1 MHHYSAPMRPL
12 FLLVFTLL
20 ASFSFSLHAQ
30 KNATLRGFVY
40 NADDGKPVAYANV
53 VLKDTKLGAV
63 ASGEGYFTIN
73 NIPPGEYTLEVS
85 FVGFKTHTETIQ
97 LASGKIQSVKVFME
111 AQSEVLE
118 SVEVS
123 AERQARRTK
132 VLTSVSSL
140 DKRSIRRF
148 SVGGDADVIKAVQV
162 LPGVVTTGDQG
173 GQLFIRGGA
182 PIQNLIL
189 LDGMVIYNPFH
200 SIGFFSVFD
209 SDIIRSADVY
219 TGGFKADYGSRN
231 SAVMDIKTRAGNRK
245 RLAGKLSAST
255 YTSKLLVEAPL
266 GKPDERG
273 LASTSFLLSAK
284 TSYLDQTSDIF
295 YPYIETEFENGL
307 PFSFTDVYAKLTS
320 QADNGSKLNFFG
332 FNFKDAVAFGGNNQI
347 DWNTAGGG
355 FNFTAIPPSSTVLL
369 QGSANYSLYDVTAI
383 EGDLLQNSSIGG
395 FNGGLDFTY
404 FFRKSDELRLGI
416 QTITYATDFSLD
428 PPVGVTASQV
438 DNTTELGGYV
448 RYKYATNRV
457 IAEPS
462 LRLHYY
468 SSQAELSVEP
478 RLGLKFNATDWLRI
492 KASGGLYS
500 QNLMA
505 GYNQRNVVNL
515 FYGFLSGP
523 PGGDLQDEFRGEE
536 VNTALQKARHAVAG
550 IEVEL
555 SNELTVELEAYV
567 KDFRQ
572 IVELNRNQIYDPD
585 SPEAIGEPDRLTE
598 PFILERGLARG
609 IDLLTKYQGENLYVW
624 LAYSLGKV
632 TRNDGQ
638 IKYFPNFDRRHNL
651 NLVTNYTFGRESNWE
666 ASLRYNFGSGFPFTP
681 VQSYYSQLDFQSP
694 QNQPQLPYDFTTA
707 NGDLE
712 VIYGDINANRLPNY
726 HRVDFTL
733 TRTWSIG
740 EHQELELSGGATNLL
755 NYRNVFYFDRTENK
769 RVDQLP
775 IMPTVSASYTF

>member
-1 MHHYSAPMRPL
+1 MDNYSALTRS
-12 FLLVFTLL
+12 FLLICLSLLSVLPSSLL
-20 ASFSFSLHAQ
+20 AQSETAI
-30 KNATLRGFVY
+30 RGFVY
-40 NADDGKPVAYANV
+40 NAEDGKPVPYANI
-53 VLKDTKLGAV
+53 VLKGTQKGAV
-63 ASGEGYFTIN
+63 ASNEGYFTVN
-73 NIPPGEYTLEVS
+73 DVKPGTYTLEVS
-85 FVGFKTHTETIQ
+85 FVGFQTHTQEIKLKPGQ
-97 LASGKIQSVKVFME
+97 IASVKVYLKPK
-111 AQSEVLE
+111 SEVLQ

-140 DKRSIRRF
+140 DQRSIRRF

-219 TGGFKADYGSRN
+219 TGGFKADYGSRT

-255 YTSKLLVEAPL
+255 YTSKLLIEAPL
-266 GKPDERG
+266 GKTDERG
-273 LASTSFLLSAK
+273 LANTSFLLSAK
-284 TSYLDQTSDIF
+284 TSYLDETSQIF

-307 PFSFTDVYAKLTS
+307 PFSFTDVYAKVTS
-320 QADNGSKLNFFG
+320 QADNGSKINFFG
-332 FNFKDAVAFGGNNQI
+332 FNFKDAVAFGGTNQI
-347 DWNTAGGG
+347 DWNTTGGG
-355 FNFTAIPPSSTVLL
+355 FNFTAVPPSSTVLL
-369 QGSANYSLYDVTAI
+369 QGSANYSFYDVTAI
-383 EGDLLQNSSIGG
+383 EGGLLQSSSIGG

-404 FFRKSDELRLGI
+404 FFRKADELRIGI
-416 QTITYATDFSLD
+416 QAITYATDFSLD
-428 PPVGVTASQV
+428 PPVGVTATQQ
-438 DNTTELGGYV
+438 DNTTELGGYA
-448 RYKYATNRV
+448 RYKYASNRL

-468 SSQAELSVEP
+468 SSQAELSIEP

-492 KASGGLYS
+492 KASGGFYS

-523 PGGDLQDEFRGEE
+523 SISNLQDRFRGEE
-536 VNTALQKARHAVAG
+536 VTTALQKARHIVAG
-550 IEVEL
+550 VEFEL
-555 SNELTVELEAYV
+555 SRKLTVEVEGYI

-572 IVELNRNQIYDPD
+572 IVELNRNQIYDPG
-585 SPEAIGEPDRLTE
+585 SPAAIGQPDRLTQ
-598 PFILERGLARG
+598 PYLLERGLARG
-609 IDLLTKYQGENLYVW
+609 IDLLTKYQGEKLYVW

-651 NLVTNYTFGRESNWE
+651 NLVTSYSFGKESNWL
-666 ASLRYNFGSGFPFTP
+666 ASLRYNFGTGFPFTP
-681 VQSYYSQLDFQSP
+681 VQAYYSQLDFLSP
-694 QNQPQLPYDFTTA
+694 QNQPNLAYDFTTA
-707 NGDLE
+707 NGELD
-712 VIYGDINANRLPNY
+712 VIFGDINANRLPNY
-726 HRVDFTL
+726 HRVDVSL
-733 TRTWSIG
+733 SRTWSLS
-740 EHQELELSGGATNLL
+740 EHQELKISAGATNLL

-769 RVDQLP
+769 RVNQLP
-775 IMPTVSASYTF
+775 VMPTVSASYAF